1 MYKKLPERALSK
13 VKVFGERNTGTNFL
27 NQLLSLNTN
36 LQVLGHGSNASSRA
50 KLQAI
55 DQSVSRL
62 GCAEKLTPQMRR
74 LVLDRLIDEQRRL
87 EYPDNYGWKHARVLV
102 EDLDKSPHKN
112 STLFVFLIRNPW
124 RFVSALHRRP
134 YNLFPSPSS
143 DLSSF
148 IDSQFLANERD
159 CMPSLLIGN
168 PVDFWN
174 EKVKSY
180 FDCSDVIDNS
190 IICYYEDL
198 VISIEEFIDAIRP
211 VCDIFGKIRTPINST
226 KKEDKTFDDYRREVI
241 SYDPISALGEEVYLK
256 IREKIDAEV
265 LARTI
270 YSASIH

>member
-1 MYKKLPERALSK
+1 MYKKLPEKALSK

-27 NQLLSLNTN
+27 NKLLSLNTN

-62 GCAEKLTPQMRR
+62 GRAEKLTPQMRR

-102 EDLDKSPHKN
+102 EDLDKSPHRS

-134 YNLFPSPSS
+134 YNLFPAPSS
-143 DLSSF
+143 DLNSF

-180 FDCSDVIDNS
+180 FNCSDVIDNS

-198 VISIEEFIDAIRP
+198 VVSIEEFIDAIRP
-211 VCDIFGKIRTPINST
+211 VCDISGKIRTPINST

-241 SYDPISALGEEVYLK
+241 SYDPIRALGEEVYLK
-256 IREKIDAEV
+256 IREKIDAGV
-265 LARTI
+265 MARTI